1 MVAYAEITPIF
12 GANNDFKTLK
22 QINMKQLIIFLA
34 VLTTWYLLF
43 SLIIF
48 NLNASQWHWTARLL
62 CTLGIL
68 ATNHS
73 WQSKS
78 K

>member
-1 MVAYAEITPIF
+1 MPIF

-22 QINMKQLIIFLA
+22 QINMKQLTIFLA
-34 VLTTWYLLF
+34 TLITWYLLF

-48 NLNASQWHWTARLL
+48 NLNAAQWHWTARLL
-62 CTLGIL
+62 CTLGVL
-68 ATNHS
+68 ATNHN
-73 WQSKS
+73 WQSRS

>member
-1 MVAYAEITPIF
+1 MVAYAEIMPIF

-22 QINMKQLIIFLA
+22 QINMKQLTIFLA
-34 VLTTWYLLF
+34 TLITWYLLF

-73 WQSKS
+73 WQSKN